1 MQTDAL
7 PGRFLDALALLRPR
21 AVRAHGSPAGG
32 DRQEGRGDLDPIA
45 VPPERPGPTAA
56 PRVVAP
62 HRRLRDAPPA
72 AKPHCGCLAPATL
85 ADPGRAHLTWA
96 HG

>member
-7 PGRFLDALALLRPR
+7 LERFLDALTPLRPR
-21 AVRAHGSPAGG
+21 AVWAHGSPAGG
-32 DRQEGRGDLDPIA
+32 DYQEGRSDLDLIA
-45 VPPERPGPTAA
+45 VLPARPGSTAV
-56 PRVVAP
+56 RRIVTL
-62 HRRLRDAPPA
+62 HRRLRDAPLA